1 MLNCDRS
8 QFQKITYGM
17 IPSYGIPEK
26 KKNQRQ
32 KIIQCWPEVRGRKRM

>member
-8 QFQKITYGM
+8 QFQKITHGM
-17 IPSYGIPEK
+17 IPSYGILE